1 MRLILCFFAI
11 HLIFFKSNADSSNYK
26 IDLSGNGKSD
36 KRKVDVISS
45 DNLVVFNVFDQFG
58 IGEAQVEKI
67 KGEWPKRILVRCH
80 FSGLEEFTLILK
92 DMSYKKN
99 TLKCR
104 MCDPKGKELK
114 GKYLL
119 DNEGGVSKKIP
130 GYFEIEI
137 PTKIISDS
145 DRFKLKWID
154 FYR

>member
-67 KGEWPKRILVRCH
+67 KGEWPKKNSCQMSFFWARRICPD
-80 FSGLEEFTLILK
+80 F
-92 DMSYKKN
+92 
-99 TLKCR
+99 
-104 MCDPKGKELK
+104 KGYEL
-114 GKYLL
+114 
-119 DNEGGVSKKIP
+119 
-130 GYFEIEI
+130 
-137 PTKIISDS
+137 
-145 DRFKLKWID
+145 
-154 FYR
+154 

>member
-1 MRLILCFFAI
+1 
-11 HLIFFKSNADSSNYK
+11 
-26 IDLSGNGKSD
+26 
-36 KRKVDVISS
+36 
-45 DNLVVFNVFDQFG
+45 
-58 IGEAQVEKI
+58 
-67 KGEWPKRILVRCH
+67 
-80 FSGLEEFTLILK
+80 
-92 DMSYKKN
+92 
-99 TLKCR
+99 

-119 DNEGGVSKKIP
+119 NNEGGVSKKIT

>member
-67 KGEWPKRILVRCH
+67 KGEWPKRILVRYH
-80 FSGLEEFTLILK
+80 FSGLEGFALILK
-92 DMSYKKN
+92 DMSYKKMPLN
-99 TLKCR
+99 VEC
-104 MCDPKGKELK
+104 
-114 GKYLL
+114 
-119 DNEGGVSKKIP
+119 VIP
-130 GYFEIEI
+130 RE
-137 PTKIISDS
+137 
-145 DRFKLKWID
+145 RN
-154 FYR
+154 